1 MEFVQESDS
10 PFEFDFDING
20 VLALTADNV
29 ARIQFLIGN
38 DSRYRDSKLDE
49 LLKECPDFLSRELLQ
64 DGSHEEVVQR
74 AVEAIDRVNST
85 HQASEGPRG
94 GANGFKLTARCI
106 ADIKDVRGRLKD
118 NDPHLVDEIACAFDG
133 RYTFSFATKFCA
145 YVSRGLF
152 GPDGCSGGGYSI
164 YDSVVSRALPYY
176 AWVYAGE
183 KNRLYKGQCVKDP
196 YEKFKDKKF
205 KDQKQWQYKRYH
217 DLIGKIILE
226 NEKKIGYRI
235 SRMDFDQLLWYYYK
249 GEGPR
254 LAKSRELISEDRLA
268 ESRGNFVNAESSFLV
283 MSKWAKL

>member
-1 MEFVQESDS
+1 MRFVQESGN
-10 PFEFDFDING
+10 PYEFDFDING

-29 ARIQFLIGN
+29 ARVQFLIGN

-49 LLKECPDFLSRELLQ
+49 LLKERPDFLSKELLQ

-85 HQASEGPRG
+85 HQASEGPKG

-106 ADIKDVRGRLKD
+106 ADLKD
-118 NDPHLVDEIACAFDG
+118 NDPHLVDEIACALDG

-183 KNRLYKGQCVKDP
+183 KNRFYKGQCVKDP
-196 YEKFKDKKF
+196 YGKFKDKSF
-205 KDQKQWQYKRYH
+205 KGQKQWQYKRYH
-217 DLIGKIILE
+217 DLIGEIILE

-249 GEGPR
+249 GEGSR
-254 LAKSRELISEDRLA
+254 LAKSRELISEDRCA
-268 ESRGNFVNAESSFLV
+268 ESRSNFVNAESSFLV
-283 MSKWAKL
+283 MSRWAKL

>member
-1 MEFVQESDS
+1 MRFVQESDN
-10 PFEFDFDING
+10 PYEFDFDVNG

-29 ARIQFLIGN
+29 ARAQFLIGN
-38 DSRYRDSKLDE
+38 DSRYRDSQLDE
-49 LLKECPDFLSRELLQ
+49 LLKECPDFLNEELLK
-64 DGSHEEVVQR
+64 DGSHEEVVRR

-85 HQASEGPRG
+85 HQASEGPDWG
-94 GANGFKLTARCI
+94 GNGLELTARCI
-106 ADIKDVRGRLKD
+106 AGIADVRERLKGS
-118 NDPHLVDEIACAFDG
+118 DPDLVDEIACALDG
-133 RYTFSFATKFCA
+133 RYTLSFATKFCA

-164 YDSVVSRALPYY
+164 YDSVMSRALPYY